1 MRNLL
6 SLKREIKKRIDYTAI
21 KDIRHLFRLKKENEK
36 IKERII
42 KDIMIFL
49 EKEEVNY
56 YKPVRVGN
64 LWSNNYI
71 ERESNE
77 DRNQALLIEEDLN
90 KIRPHLKDI
99 IDDL

>member
-1 MRNLL
+1 
-6 SLKREIKKRIDYTAI
+6 
-21 KDIRHLFRLKKENEK
+21 
-36 IKERII
+36 
-42 KDIMIFL
+42 MIFL

-56 YKPVRVGN
+56 YRPVRVGN
-64 LWSNNYI
+64 FWSNNYT